1 MADNDLQLGWAKAH
15 IGETRYA
22 VEIQTGHH
30 RLVADEPEALGGGD
44 TGPPP
49 FGLLVSA
56 LGACTAATLKMY
68 AERKGWPLESLDV
81 ALRYLKS
88 GDGDHIERV
97 LTPHGP
103 LDAGQRAR
111 LAEIAERTPVTLA
124 IKGGVEIRTELAP
137 AGEGAAAG

>member
-1 MADNDLQLGWAKAH
+1 MTDKELQLGWANAH
-15 IGETRYA
+15 IGATPYA

-30 RLVADEPEALGGGD
+30 RLVADEPKALGGGD

-81 ALRYLKS
+81 ALRYLK
-88 GDGDHIERV
+88 GETGDHIERV
-97 LTPHGP
+97 LTPRGP
-103 LDAGQRAR
+103 LDAEQRAR
-111 LAEIAERTPVTLA
+111 LADVAERTPVTLA
-124 IKGGVEIRTELAP
+124 IKGGVAIRTTLAD
-137 AGEGAAAG
+137 AASLPTE

>member
-1 MADNDLQLGWAKAH
+1 MADKELQLGWAKAN
-15 IGETRYA
+15 IGETRYR
-22 VEIQTGHH
+22 VEIETGHH
-30 RLVADEPEALGGGD
+30 RLVADEPKALGGGD

-56 LGACTAATLKMY
+56 LGACTGATLKMY
-68 AERKGWPLESLDV
+68 AERKGWPLDSLDV

-88 GDGDHIERV
+88 DDGDHIERV

-103 LDAGQRAR
+103 LDAEQRAR

-124 IKGGVEIRTELAP
+124 IKGGVPIRTRLE
-137 AGEGAAAG
+137 ETD